1 MQKLKCFDGS
11 EISFYDCLWSQKIL
25 CPRWQY
31 YNLWSWRE
39 RGSRRWGIYI
49 ERFYHHTFR
58 RSMWKI
64 KKKIIFRVIGF
75 SVCLLHISCLCSCSM
90 TRLLRFMKLNRR
102 TRFSETH
109 VSFFTKWSL
118 LNLNIIRLGCYYSSN
133 VSIWNDLLVSKY
145 KFQMMLN
152 YLFFIVFSLSIT
164 CELSIERQMNKL
176 YMNKAFAH
184 H

>member
-1 MQKLKCFDGS
+1 MLWWKWDLLLGLPLKS
-11 EISFYDCLWSQKIL
+11 EETLPKVAIL
-25 CPRWQY
+25 Q
-31 YNLWSWRE
+31 LWSWGE
-39 RGSRRWGIYI
+39 RGSRRWGI
-49 ERFYHHTFR
+49 EREIFYHHTFR

-75 SVCLLHISCLCSCSM
+75 SVCLLHISCLCSCAI

-102 TRFSETH
+102 MCFSETH
-109 VSFFTKWSL
+109 ISFFTKWYL
-118 LNLNIIRLGCYYSSN
+118 LNLNIICLGCYSSN

-176 YMNKAFAH
+176 YMNKAFTH